1 MYLGIANHNM
11 KEFNVKGE
19 LVNTEYVSE
28 YLVSENKFSEKQITD
43 FKNYYYNMQDIVPVI
58 NICNNLY
65 LYINFIKVKDGNI
78 QIYEESILFL

>member
-1 MYLGIANHNM
+1 MYLGIANRNM
-11 KEFNVKGE
+11 KEFNAKGE

-28 YLVSENKFSEKQITD
+28 YLLFENKFSEKQITD
-43 FKNYYYNMQDIVPVI
+43 FKKYYYMQDIVPVI

-78 QIYEESILFL
+78 QIYEESILLL

>member
-28 YLVSENKFSEKQITD
+28 YLLSENMFSEKQITD

-65 LYINFIKVKDGNI
+65 FVLYLYYINK
-78 QIYEESILFL
+78 YE